1 MVYGRFGPK
10 TLRTQLMITG
20 YDIFCN
26 LQGRGS
32 VLYVK
37 ASLQS
42 LTSKMHTEVDASV
55 WCSVKLHNND
65 SLLVGSVYSSSSSS
79 SSVPARHLARF
90 FFIFIIALRI
100 GAETITTV

>member
-1 MVYGRFGPK
+1 
-10 TLRTQLMITG
+10 MITG
-20 YDIFCN
+20 YDIYCN

-42 LTSKMHTEVDASV
+42 LQVKIKTESV

-65 SLLVGSVYSSSSSS
+65 SLLVGSVYRSPNAPDSDNEKVMLMINEVMQTKHS
-79 SSVPARHLARF
+79 HLLIMGDF
-90 FFIFIIALRI
+90 NFPEID
-100 GAETITTV
+100 